1 MKNKQFAIGLTLGI
15 AVVMCIAAAEY
26 DLQKGV
32 DLSAKTS
39 VTASQLNQL
48 VDNGTVAANKGM
60 LIYSATTPDT
70 TNNARYSRFIWL
82 DTSFSPPVPK
92 VYYTNGAYWTNITAI
107 ATIADNSVT
116 AGKLANNS
124 VYATNLTASSV
135 TASKIADG
143 VIESSKYANAS
154 ISNTHI
160 ASLTIQSTNIANG
173 QILST
178 NIGAAAIL
186 GYHLA
191 SGQISTANLTNGF
204 LLQGTN
210 IANGT
215 ITSAN
220 VAQAG
225 VAPTNLAASPTA
237 LYIPRVN
244 GATTA
249 FEWTSPGLIQSVS
262 TNTGALVTCS
272 TAIPIDDTIPQNT
285 EGDQVFSL
293 SITPKSATSKL
304 VITFT
309 GHISAAGNGFGAAAL
324 FQDSTA
330 NALAATSSYVINNTC
345 TVPLTF
351 RHVMTSGTTSAT
363 TFKVRVGGALT
374 VYLNASGSSRI
385 FGGVSSCSFT
395 IEEIF

>member
-15 AVVMCIAAAEY
+15 AVMMCIAAAEY

-92 VYYTNGAYWTNITAI
+92 VYYTNGSYWTNITANT
-107 ATIADNSVT
+107 TIADNSVT
-116 AGKLANNS
+116 AGKLAANS
-124 VYATNLTASSV
+124 VYETNLTASSV

-143 VIESSKYANAS
+143 VIGSSKYANAS

-191 SGQISTANLTNGF
+191 SGQIGTANLTNGF

-215 ITSAN
+215 IANNNIAASAIYPTNVAAAAGSAN
-220 VAQAG
+220 QVLRINSGGTAVEFGSPA
-225 VAPTNLAASPTA
+225 VIRMTNTTAASTINTTPVTLTHGLGGTPTIFRA
-237 LYIPRVN
+237 VVICTSTDGDFSVDDEIPIADVRGFGTGYRQLFLSYCN
-244 GATTA
+244 ATTCFVKYSTGSA
-249 FEWTSPGLIQSVS
+249 DSFGYVLDTS
-262 TNTGALVTCS
+262 TEAWHALD
-272 TAIPIDDTIPQNT
+272 A
-285 EGDQVFSL
+285 
-293 SITPKSATSKL
+293 SKWK
-304 VITFT
+304 IK
-309 GHISAAGNGFGAAAL
+309 IYAG
-324 FQDSTA
+324 
-330 NALAATSSYVINNTC
+330 
-345 TVPLTF
+345 
-351 RHVMTSGTTSAT
+351 R
-363 TFKVRVGGALT
+363 
-374 VYLNASGSSRI
+374 
-385 FGGVSSCSFT
+385 
-395 IEEIF
+395 